1 MLTYPA
7 EEKLRTLRLYG
18 MVKSLEEQRRTQDC
32 DDLSFEERL
41 GLLIDRECTEQE
53 NRRLVSRL
61 KTAKLRQHA
70 SMEDI
75 DYRQKRGLDKKFMKS
90 LEQCKW
96 ITERLNIL
104 LTGPCG
110 AGKSFIACALG
121 HKACLEGYKVLYFR
135 AARLFESLALAKG
148 DGRYSRLMN
157 SIAKQDLLIIDDW
170 GLSVLT
176 DHERTNMLE
185 MLEDRHNI
193 HSTIITSQLP
203 IDHWHEAIGNPTLAD
218 AILDRIIH
226 NAYKIQ
232 LKGGSMRRIKAE
244 RLSGKNE
251 EVSIHATA
259 RENAL

>member
-7 EEKLRTLRLYG
+7 QEKLRALKLYG
-18 MVKSLEEQRRTQDC
+18 MAKSLEEQRTTRNC

-41 GLLIDRECTEQE
+41 GLLVDREYTEQE
-53 NRRLVSRL
+53 NRRLASRL

-75 DYRQKRGLDKKFMKS
+75 DYRQKRGLDKNFMKS

-135 AARLFESLALAKG
+135 STRLFESLALAKG

-176 DHERTNMLE
+176 DQERTNMLE
-185 MLEDRHNI
+185 MLEDRHGVR
-193 HSTIITSQLP
+193 STIITSQLP

-244 RLSGKNE
+244 KLFGKSEEVLIHADAGKN
-251 EVSIHATA
+251 
-259 RENAL
+259 AL

>member
-1 MLTYPA
+1 MLAHPTQ
-7 EEKLRTLRLYG
+7 EKLRTLKLYG
-18 MVKSLEEQRRTQDC
+18 MAKSLEEQRAAQSC

-41 GLLIDRECTEQE
+41 GLLVDREFTEQE
-53 NRRLVSRL
+53 NRRLASRL
-61 KTAKLRQHA
+61 KTAKLRQQA

-75 DYRQKRGLDKKFMKS
+75 DYAQKRGLDKELMKS
-90 LEQCKW
+90 LGRCKW
-96 ITERLNIL
+96 LTERLNIL

-110 AGKSFIACALG
+110 TGKSFIACALG
-121 HKACLEGYKVLYFR
+121 HKACLEGYKILYFR

-170 GLSVLT
+170 GLSILT
-176 DHERTNMLE
+176 DQERSDMLE
-185 MLEDRHNI
+185 ILEDRHGI

-203 IDHWHEAIGNPTLAD
+203 IEHWHEAIGNPTLAD

-244 RLSGKNE
+244 RLSEKNE
-251 EVSIHATA
+251 EVSIHAAT